1 MVTLAMLMGYEAQR
15 TWVVGRC
22 RDPGHG
28 QVGVSMAGWRQDG
41 GMGLGAGFWR
51 QDLGIGE

>member
-1 MVTLAMLMGYEAQR
+1 MLMGYEAQR